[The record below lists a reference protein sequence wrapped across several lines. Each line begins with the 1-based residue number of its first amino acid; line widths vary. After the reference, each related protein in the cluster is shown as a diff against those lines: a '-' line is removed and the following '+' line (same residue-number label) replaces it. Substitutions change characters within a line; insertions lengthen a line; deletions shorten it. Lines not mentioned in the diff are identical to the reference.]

1 MGEKSGF
8 LLVCVFVCF
17 YIIWGEEATRLDG
30 EHGRSWK
37 QVELGSM
44 K

>member
-17 YIIWGEEATRLDG
+17 YIIFGEEATRLDG
-30 EHGRSWK
+30 GHDRSGKW
-37 QVELGSM
+37 VELGSM